1 MSRFYSAFAD
11 RMKWAFASPAPRMV
25 KPSRGLP
32 LVKKIAVVS
41 LLALSTLLVVFVV
54 ANAADRSRRI
64 NLPTSKSLTLPI
76 PGYLA
81 RTNSFPAT
89 IALSPD
95 GRYAALLNQGYG
107 TQESGARQSI
117 AILDL
122 SNNQLHDF
130 PDDRLSDDYS
140 TRQSYFIGLAFSS
153 DGKRLY
159 ASMGSITDP
168 TGEKPHST
176 GNGIAVYKFAA
187 GQVTPERFIKIAPQP
202 IAEGE
207 EVAFGV
213 RKTPAGTAPPYP
225 AGLAVLQGP
234 KGDRLLIA
242 NNLSDNAI
250 VLDTNSGKV
259 LQSFDLSRSRY
270 IPAAYPYTVIANK
283 AGTKAW
289 VSLWNASTVAEL
301 NLRTRKVEAW
311 YDVLSRT
318 DPTAPSTH
326 PTAMLLSPG
335 EDTLYV
341 TLSNTDF
348 DFVVALDLKSRKTER
363 LFHANFD
370 NLVFHAGSVPQAV
383 ALSPDGK
390 RLFVACA
397 SLDAIAVFDLNAAKE
412 WHEAPPLGFIPTE
425 WYPSALAIAGNDLL
439 IATAKG
445 ESSGPNNMQG
455 KLKGERKRK
464 EHPYIPT
471 LIGGSIQRLN
481 LADIDKNLAAY
492 TRQVE
497 EDNLVRS
504 DGGKFAFAG
513 GSNPIRHVIYVL
525 KENRTYDQILGD
537 LPVGDGDASLTMYGV
552 DITPNQHKLALQFG
566 VLDNFYDSGE
576 VSGDGHL
583 WSTAST
589 TSDYNEKTWP
599 IGYRSKERTYDSG
612 GSVAEEFPLEQ
623 GIPDIDDPGTGFL
636 WDNLARRGLT
646 YRIYGEF
653 IAAVWCKSEKA
664 KSSKEGTPSPS
675 SATCPVSEIKK
686 GDPLP
691 ANVGNPPGGP
701 SPWPWAIPQMKRMR
715 PTKAALRD
723 HYDPQFPDFNT
734 DYPDQLRADEFLR
747 EFDEFVKAK
756 GTAKELPQFTLL
768 YLPDDHTGGTRPGK
782 PTPQASVA
790 DNDLALG
797 RVVDAVSHSPYWDDT
812 AIFVVED
819 DAQDGADHIDAHRS
833 TALVIGKYAPHPPQ
847 TFVDHRFYTT
857 VSMIHTMEALLG
869 LPPMNLFDAHAP
881 LMTPLFAGPG
891 TQPPYQADDKNLRS
905 GLIYKV
911 NEKKAAG
918 AKESSQMNFSRPDAA
933 DTKKL
938 NAILWQDAKGDVPMP
953 VRWNSPNPINH

>member
-1 MSRFYSAFAD
+1 MN
-11 RMKWAFASPAPRMV
+11 
-25 KPSRGLP
+25 
-32 LVKKIAVVS
+32 KIAAVFLVTVS
-41 LLALSTLLVVFVV
+41 ALVVMFVV
-54 ANAADRSRRI
+54 ARAADHSRRI
-64 NLPTSKSLTLPI
+64 NLPTSKTLTLPI

-107 TQESGARQSI
+107 TQETGARQSI

-122 SNNQLHDF
+122 SNDQLHDF

-153 DGKRLY
+153 DGKHLY

-168 TGEKPHST
+168 TGEKPKST
-176 GNGIAVYKFAA
+176 GNGIAVYKFAG
-187 GQVTPERFIKIAPQP
+187 GQVTAERFIKIPPQP
-202 IAEGE
+202 IAEGK

-213 RKTPAGTAPPYP
+213 RKTPAGTALPYP
-225 AGLAVLQGP
+225 AGLAVLPGP
-234 KGDRLLIA
+234 QGDRLLIA

-250 VLDTNSGKV
+250 VLNTSSDKIV
-259 LQSFDLSRSRY
+259 QWFDLSRSRF
-270 IPAAYPYTVIANK
+270 IPSAYPYTVISNK

-289 VSLWNASTVAEL
+289 VSLWNGDKVAEL
-301 NLRTRKVEAW
+301 NLQTGKV
-311 YDVLSRT
+311 SRWIDLT
-318 DPTAPSTH
+318 KSQDSIGSSSH
-326 PTAMLLSPG
+326 PTAMLLSPE
-335 EDTLYV
+335 EDTLYIALANADSIVAVDLRYGV
-341 TLSNTDF
+341 TY
-348 DFVVALDLKSRKTER
+348 VYYR
-363 LFHANFD
+363 ANIG
-370 NLVFHAGSVPQAV
+370 NSGPVFQAI
-383 ALSPDGK
+383 ALSPDGE
-390 RLFVACA
+390 RLYAASA
-397 SLDAIAVFDLNAAKE
+397 SLDAIAVFQIKNSMR
-412 WHEAPPLGFIPTE
+412 PPVLARTADATPIGFIPTE

-445 ESSGPNNMQG
+445 EGSGPNNMQG
-455 KLKGERKRK
+455 TLKGERKRK
-464 EHPYIPT
+464 EHPYIAT
-471 LIGGSIQRLN
+471 LIGGSIQRIS
-481 LADIDKNLAAY
+481 LADIDKSLAAY

-497 EDNLVRS
+497 EDNLMRS
-504 DGGKFAFAG
+504 DGGKFEFAG
-513 GSNPIRHVIYVL
+513 GTNPIRHVIYVL

-537 LPVGDGDASLTMYGV
+537 LPVGDGDASLTMYGA

-576 VSGDGHL
+576 VSGDGHV

-599 IGYRSKERTYDSG
+599 IGYRSNERTYDSG
-612 GSVAEEFPLEQ
+612 GSVAEELPLEQ
-623 GIPDIDDPGTGFL
+623 GIPDVDDPATGFL

-653 IAAVWCKSEKA
+653 IAAVWCKSDKTN
-664 KSSKEGTPSPS
+664 SSKKGTPSPS
-675 SATCPVSEIKK
+675 SASCPVAEINK
-686 GDPLP
+686 GEPLP
-691 ANVGNPPGGP
+691 PNVGNPRGGP
-701 SPWPWAIPQMKRMR
+701 SPWPWAIPQVKRMR

-756 GTAKELPQFTLL
+756 GTANELPQFTLL

-797 RVVDAVSHSPYWDDT
+797 RVVDGVSHSPYWDDT
-812 AIFVVED
+812 AIFVLED
-819 DAQDGADHIDAHRS
+819 DAQDGADHVDAHRS
-833 TALVIGKYAPHPPQ
+833 TALVISKYAPHTPQ
-847 TFVDHRFYTT
+847 PLVDHHFYTT
-857 VSMIHTMEALLG
+857 VSMIHSMEALLG

-881 LMTPLFAGPG
+881 LMAPLFSGPG
-891 TQPPYQADDKNLRS
+891 AQPPFQVDDKNLRS
-905 GLIYKV
+905 GLVYKV

-918 AKESSQMNFSRPDAA
+918 AKESAQMNFSRPDAA
-933 DTKKL
+933 NAKQL
-938 NAILWQDAKGDVPMP
+938 NSILWQDAKGSVPMP
-953 VRWNSPNPINH
+953 ITKHRP

>member
-1 MSRFYSAFAD
+1 
-11 RMKWAFASPAPRMV
+11 MKKFV
-25 KPSRGLP
+25 KKFM
-32 LVKKIAVVS
+32 KKIAVVS
-41 LLALSTLLVVFVV
+41 FLTLSALLVVFIV
-54 ANAADRSRRI
+54 ARAADRSRRI
-64 NLPTSKSLTLPI
+64 NLPTSKSLTLPV

-107 TQESGARQSI
+107 TQETGARQSI

-122 SNNQLHDF
+122 SNNQLQDF

-153 DGKRLY
+153 DGKHLY

-168 TGEKPHST
+168 TGEKPTST

-202 IAEGE
+202 IAEGK

-213 RKTPAGTAPPYP
+213 RKTAEGTALPYP

-242 NNLSDNAI
+242 NNLSDNA
-250 VLDTNSGKV
+250 VLLDVSSGQIQK
-259 LQSFDLSRSRY
+259 SFDLSRSRY
-270 IPAAYPYTVIANK
+270 IPSAYPYTVIANK
-283 AGTKAW
+283 AGSKAW

-301 NLRTRKVEAW
+301 NLNTSKVEAW
-311 YDVLSRT
+311 YDVFGRT
-318 DPTAPSTH
+318 DATAPSTH
-326 PTAMLLSPG
+326 PTAMLLSSG
-335 EDTLYV
+335 EDMLYV

-348 DFVVALDLKSRKTER
+348 DFVVALDLKNGKMER
-363 LFHANFD
+363 LYHV
-370 NLVFHAGSVPQAV
+370 NLQNLSGHAGAVPQAI
-383 ALSPDGK
+383 ALSADGS
-390 RLFVACA
+390 RLFAACA
-397 SLDAIAVFDLNAAKE
+397 SLDAVAVFDTRE
-412 WHEAPPLGFIPTE
+412 TDHEISPLGFIPAE

-445 ESSGPNNMQG
+445 QGSGPNNMQG
-455 KLKGERKRK
+455 TLKGERKRK

-471 LIGGSIQRLN
+471 LIGGSIQRLR

-492 TRQVE
+492 THQVE
-497 EDNLVRS
+497 EDNLVHS
-504 DGGKFAFAG
+504 EGGKLAFAG
-513 GSNPIRHVIYVL
+513 GNNPIRHVIYVL

-537 LPVGDGDASLTMYGV
+537 LPVGDGDASLTMYGK

-583 WSTAST
+583 WSTAAT

-623 GIPDIDDPGTGFL
+623 GIPDVDDPGTGFL
-636 WDNLARRGLT
+636 WDNLARRSLT

-664 KSSKEGTPSPS
+664 KLPKEGMLSPS
-675 SATCPVSEIKK
+675 SATCPVAEINK
-686 GDPLP
+686 GEPLP
-691 ANVGNPPGGP
+691 ANVGNPRGGP

-797 RVVDAVSHSPYWDDT
+797 RVIDAVSHSPYWDNT

-833 TALVIGKYAPHPPQ
+833 TALVISKYAPHTPQ
-847 TFVDHRFYTT
+847 TFVDHHFYTT
-857 VSMIHTMEALLG
+857 VGMIHTIEALLD

-881 LMTPLFAGPG
+881 LMAPLFSGPG

-905 GLIYKV
+905 GLIYQI
-911 NEKKAAG
+911 NEKTAAG
-918 AKESSQMNFSRPDAA
+918 AKESSLMNFSRPDAA
-933 DTKKL
+933 DAKKL
-938 NAILWQDAKGDVPMP
+938 NAILWQDAKGNLPVPTLERRP
-953 VRWNSPNPINH
+953 

>member
-1 MSRFYSAFAD
+1 
-11 RMKWAFASPAPRMV
+11 MKKF
-25 KPSRGLP
+25 G
-32 LVKKIAVVS
+32 KKLATVS
-41 LLALSTLLVVFVV
+41 LLALSALLVVFMV
-54 ANAADRSRRI
+54 ARAADRSRRI
-64 NLPTSKSLTLPI
+64 NLPTSKSLTLPV
-76 PGYLA
+76 PGYLG

-107 TQESGARQSI
+107 TEESGARQSI

-140 TRQSYFIGLAFSS
+140 TPQSFFIGLAFSS
-153 DGKRLY
+153 DAKHLY

-168 TGEKPHST
+168 TGEKPKSA
-176 GNGIAVYKFAA
+176 GNGIAVYKFAD
-187 GQVTPERFIKIAPQP
+187 GQVTPERFIKIAPQAV
-202 IAEGE
+202 AEGKE
-207 EVAFGV
+207 LAFGL
-213 RKTPAGTAPPYP
+213 RKTPAGTALPYP
-225 AGLAVLQGP
+225 AGIAVLQGP
-234 KGDRLLIA
+234 KGDRLLVA
-242 NNLSDNAI
+242 NNLSDNV
-250 VLDTNSGKV
+250 VLLDVDSGKIEK
-259 LQSFDLSRSRY
+259 SFDLSRSRY
-270 IPAAYPYTVIANK
+270 IPAAYPYTVVANK

-289 VSLWNASTVAEL
+289 VSLWNAATIAQL
-301 NLRTRKVEAW
+301 NLATEKVDAW
-311 YDVLSRT
+311 YDAFNRT
-318 DPTAPSTH
+318 NPTAPSTH
-326 PTAMLLSPG
+326 PTAMALSSS

-341 TLSNTDF
+341 ALSNTDF
-348 DFVVALDLKSRKTER
+348 DSVLAFDLRPGQVGYR
-363 LFHANFD
+363 FHANLKNSLESD
-370 NLVFHAGSVPQAV
+370 PGSVPQSV
-383 ALSPDGK
+383 ALSSDGK

-397 SLDAIAVFDLNAAKE
+397 SLDAVAVFDAQAGGPELS
-412 WHEAPPLGFIPTE
+412 PLGFIPTE
-425 WYPSALAIAGNDLL
+425 WYPSALAVAGNDLL

-445 ESSGPNNMQG
+445 QSSGPNNMQN

-471 LIGGSIQRLN
+471 LIGGSIQRLS
-481 LADIDKNLAAY
+481 LSDIDKNLAAY
-492 TRQVE
+492 THQVE
-497 EDNLVRS
+497 EDNLVHS
-504 DGGKFAFAG
+504 DGGKLAFAG
-513 GSNPIRHVIYVL
+513 GGNPIRHVIYVL

-537 LPVGDGDASLTMYGV
+537 LPVGDGDPSLTMYGK

-583 WSTAST
+583 WSTAAT

-599 IGYRSKERTYDSG
+599 ISYRNKERTYDFG

-623 GIPDIDDPGTGFL
+623 GIPDIDDPATGFL

-653 IAAVWCKSEKA
+653 IAAVWCKSQEARSPKTRSP
-664 KSSKEGTPSPS
+664 KEGTPKEGTPSPS
-675 SATCPVSEIKK
+675 SATCPVSEIKQ

-691 ANVGNPPGGP
+691 ENVGNPRGGP

-715 PTKAALRD
+715 PAKAALRD

-768 YLPDDHTGGTRPGK
+768 YLPDDHTGGTRPAK

-797 RVVDAVSHSPYWDDT
+797 RVVDAISHSPYWDDT

-833 TALVIGKYAPHPPQ
+833 TALVISKYAPHPPQ
-847 TFVDHRFYTT
+847 TFVDHSFYTT
-857 VSMIHTMEALLG
+857 VSLIHTMEALLG

-881 LMTPLFAGPG
+881 LMSPLFSGPG
-891 TQPPYQADDKNLRS
+891 TQPPFHSDDQNLRS

-911 NEKKAAG
+911 NQKNAPG

-938 NAILWQDAKGDVPMP
+938 NAILWQDAKGNVPMP
-953 VRWNSPNPINH
+953 TTDRRP